1 MIRPLL
7 VLWVAV
13 TLVFFALRVLPGDA
27 VLTTHRHS
35 SPQQLET
42 IRAELGL
49 TQPLPVQY
57 GRYLWQLVQG
67 DLGISLTSYQPVS
80 KVIAARLV
88 PTLALGLSAFGVA
101 TTLGMLLG
109 VTSSLGGW
117 LGRLAD
123 VIILVSQA
131 VPFYIT
137 AIVAVLI
144 FSVELQWLPA
154 SGSSRPVHLIL
165 PAAILG
171 FHTSGSIA
179 RVLSANLRQAYQ
191 QPYMLTAQ
199 AKGLPPIDLFDHAFR
214 MALLPTLSV
223 LALQAGFLLSST
235 VIVEVMFSRRGVG
248 SLLYQSVLD
257 RDYPVVQA
265 LTLLGASTYLAANS
279 VSQLARRQLDP
290 RL

>member
-1 MIRPLL
+1 M
-7 VLWVAV
+7 LWVAV

-27 VLTTHRHS
+27 VLTTHRNS

-42 IRAELGL
+42 IRTELGL
-49 TQPLPVQY
+49 TQPLSVQY
-57 GRYLWQLVQG
+57 GGYLLQLAQG
-67 DLGISLTSYQPVS
+67 DLGISLTSYQPVT
-80 KVIAARLV
+80 KVIAVRLV

-109 VTSSLGGW
+109 VISSLGGW
-117 LGRLAD
+117 LGRFAD
-123 VIILVSQA
+123 MAILFSQA

-137 AIVAVLI
+137 AIVAVII

-154 SGSSRPVHLIL
+154 SGSSSPVHLIL
-165 PAAILG
+165 PAATLG

-179 RVLSANLRQAYQ
+179 RVLSANLREAYQ

-214 MALLPTLSV
+214 IALLPTLSV

-265 LTLLGASTYLAANS
+265 LTLLGASTYLAANG